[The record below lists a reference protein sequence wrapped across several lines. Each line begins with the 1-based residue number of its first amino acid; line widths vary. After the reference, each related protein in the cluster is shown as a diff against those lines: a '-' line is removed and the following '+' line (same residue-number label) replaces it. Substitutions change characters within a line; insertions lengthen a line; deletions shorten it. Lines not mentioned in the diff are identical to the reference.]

1 MNNPMTKSEL
11 HCAIETVRN
20 KAYEFAVKVQ
30 PMFVLNDWRWTSAQ
44 GMKVPSVDD
53 IFLHV
58 VSLVSVLV
66 PGQDSYGWSSGRISV
81 RIKKHENCEESCE
94 FTVRIE
100 LVPFQIVESYCMDQD
115 TDERTNENGR

>member
-1 MNNPMTKSEL
+1 MNNPTTQNEL
-11 HCAIETVRN
+11 SCAIESVRN
-20 KAYEFAVKVQ
+20 KAYEFAIKVQ
-30 PMFVLNDWRWTSAQ
+30 PMFALNDWRWTSVQ

-58 VSLVSVLV
+58 LSLVSGFV
-66 PGQDSYGWSSGRISV
+66 PGQYSYGCSSGRISV
-81 RIKKHENCEESCE
+81 QIKKHENCEESCE

-115 TDERTNENGR
+115 TDERNDENGR